1 MEQLRLKME
10 SSQQCKNVQTHENIK
25 ELKRMVMEKKQAIN
39 LLAQVCA
46 NFRGTME
53 EHKLL
58 QEALQT
64 VSEEEKQVK
73 EDKKN
78 G

>member
-1 MEQLRLKME
+1 MD
-10 SSQQCKNVQTHENIK
+10 
-25 ELKRMVMEKKQAIN
+25 KKQAIN

-46 NFRGTME
+46 NFRGTWE